1 MYGTSGNQLYWIN
14 FGVMKNKKYLD
25 KVLEYLI
32 KGTKVKPS
40 HESIY
45 EGILVYMPFD
55 GSPPEFMSV
64 NDYHETSFPFFS
76 PIPSYMFHNYCV
88 NQFGLV
94 TEEID
99 YLWEKYSNIMSLKFK
114 DELKKIK

>member
-1 MYGTSGNQLYWIN
+1 ME
-14 FGVMKNKKYLD
+14 NKKYLD
-25 KVLEYLI
+25 KVLEHLI

-55 GSPPEFMSV
+55 EIPPEFMSV
-64 NDYHETSFPFFS
+64 NDYHETSSFFS
-76 PIPSYMFHNYCV
+76 DIPTYMFHNYCV

-99 YLWEKYSNIMSLKFK
+99 YLWEKYGIIMSLKFK
-114 DELKKIK
+114 SELRKIKNK

>member
-1 MYGTSGNQLYWIN
+1 MEY
-14 FGVMKNKKYLD
+14 KKYLN
-25 KVLEYLI
+25 KVLEHLI

-55 GSPPEFMSV
+55 ETPPEFMSV
-64 NDYHETSFPFFS
+64 NDYHETSSFFS
-76 PIPSYMFHNYCV
+76 DIPSYMFHNYCV

-99 YLWEKYSNIMSLKFK
+99 YLWEKYGNIMNLKYK
-114 DELKKIK
+114 SELRKIKNK

>member
-1 MYGTSGNQLYWIN
+1 
-14 FGVMKNKKYLD
+14 MKSNKYLD
-25 KVLEYLI
+25 KVLDHLL

-55 GSPPEFMSV
+55 SSPPEFMSV
-64 NDYHETSFPFFS
+64 NDYHETSSFFS
-76 PIPSYMFHNYCV
+76 AIPSYMFHNYCV
-88 NQFGLV
+88 NQFGLI

-99 YLWEKYSNIMSLKFK
+99 YLWDEYSEIMSLKFRG
-114 DELKKIK
+114 ELKKVKQKSTFSY

>member
-1 MYGTSGNQLYWIN
+1 MEY
-14 FGVMKNKKYLD
+14 KKYLN
-25 KVLEYLI
+25 KVLEHLI
-32 KGTKVKPS
+32 TGTKVKPS

-55 GSPPEFMSV
+55 EIPPEFMSV
-64 NDYHETSFPFFS
+64 NDYHETSSFFS
-76 PIPSYMFHNYCV
+76 DIPTYMFHNYCV

-99 YLWEKYSNIMSLKFK
+99 YLWEKYGNIMSLKFK
-114 DELKKIK
+114 SELRKIKNK

>member
-1 MYGTSGNQLYWIN
+1 MEY
-14 FGVMKNKKYLD
+14 KKYLN
-25 KVLEYLI
+25 KVLEHLI

-55 GSPPEFMSV
+55 ETPPEFMSV
-64 NDYHETSFPFFS
+64 NDYHETSSFFS
-76 PIPSYMFHNYCV
+76 VIPSYMFHNYCV

-99 YLWEKYSNIMSLKFK
+99 YLWEKYGNIMNLKYK
-114 DELKKIK
+114 SELRKIKNK

>member
-1 MYGTSGNQLYWIN
+1 MEY
-14 FGVMKNKKYLD
+14 KKYLN
-25 KVLEYLI
+25 KVLEHLI

-55 GSPPEFMSV
+55 EIPPEFMSV
-64 NDYHETSFPFFS
+64 NDYHETSSFFS
-76 PIPSYMFHNYCV
+76 DIPTYMFHNYCV

-99 YLWEKYSNIMSLKFK
+99 YLWEKYGNIMSLKFK
-114 DELKKIK
+114 SELRKIKNK

>member
-1 MYGTSGNQLYWIN
+1 MEY
-14 FGVMKNKKYLD
+14 KKYLN
-25 KVLEYLI
+25 KVLEHLI

-55 GSPPEFMSV
+55 EIPPEFMSV
-64 NDYHETSFPFFS
+64 NDYHETSSFFS
-76 PIPSYMFHNYCV
+76 AIPSYMFHNYCV

-99 YLWEKYSNIMSLKFK
+99 YLWEKYNNIMSLKFK
-114 DELKKIK
+114 SELRKIKNK